1 MNSLSLPLQTRRP
14 LIIAV
19 AAIMGLAV
27 TAEAAGPSRV
37 RQASARTLMRGFAAE
52 PLASDSLR
60 AAERAFLGKAVEV
73 SRQQMRLAE
82 IGVSQATNSE
92 VRSHAQQL
100 VADYRSL
107 TDSLEALVRRRGG
120 IPGAPVGGT
129 SETYRKLVETTGGNF
144 DREFVRTVAKGTNSM
159 LTLFE
164 QVASDSNDADVRE
177 LAAAELP
184 VLRGHRSAVTEL
196 EKTIE

>member
-1 MNSLSLPLQTRRP
+1 MIL
-14 LIIAV
+14 AV
-19 AAIMGLAV
+19 LAVTGALV
-27 TAEAAGPSRV
+27 TAEAAGPSRM
-37 RQASARTLMRGFAAE
+37 RQASARTLTRGFAGE
-52 PLASDSLR
+52 PLATDSLR
-60 AAERAFLGKAVEV
+60 PAERAFLGKAAEV

-100 VADYRSL
+100 VTDYRSL
-107 TDSLEALVRRRGG
+107 TDSLEALIRRRGG

-129 SETYRKLVETTGGNF
+129 SENYRKLIEKAGGDF
-144 DREFVRTVAKGTNSM
+144 DREFVRTVAQATNSM

-184 VLRGHRSAVTEL
+184 VLRAHRTAITEL
-196 EKTIE
+196 EKAID